1 MARTPFSPAFRLLT
15 LFTLLLACCGGVA
28 FYLPHLEAREASPL
42 PLLRLHVVAPSD
54 DPADQAL
61 KLKVRDAILAYV
73 DPLLAD
79 CHSVEESRE
88 RVQEHLDEIQTRAAA
103 VIREAGYDYAV
114 TPEVGRFHFPAKVYG
129 HLKAPA
135 GEYEALR
142 VVIGTGQGAN
152 WWCVLYPPL
161 CLSDRTGAVAAESP
175 STVKA
180 VNAIESVSPQDGETS
195 GKLAVE
201 VRSKLW
207 DMINGIEKP

>member
-15 LFTLLLACCGGVA
+15 LFTLLVAFCGGVA
-28 FYLPHLEAREASPL
+28 SYLPHLEAHEASPL

-61 KLKVRDAILAYV
+61 KLKVRDEILAYV

-88 RVQEHLDEIQTRAAA
+88 RVQAHLDEIQNRAAS
-103 VIREAGYDYAV
+103 VITQAGYDYIV

-142 VVIGTGQGAN
+142 VVIGGGQGAN

-161 CLSDRTGAVAAESP
+161 CLSDRTGAVASENTAANP
-175 STVKA
+175 PAINT
-180 VNAIESVSPQDGETS
+180 IESVSPNGGEPNI
-195 GKLAVE
+195 E

-207 DMINGIEKP
+207 DMVTGTEKP